1 MLDSGQVVLSASDL
15 TAASACEFAVLRGL
29 DARLARVSGVEAAP
43 DAMLERVAA
52 LGDQH
57 EQSVLKGYVSRFGL
71 FPNPTGGGVASVARP
86 KSSAYGNGEALRAA
100 HAKTLKFLDSG
111 ADVIYQAGFFDG
123 DFVGWADFL
132 VRDGDTWQVQ
142 DTKLARSEKVT
153 ALLQL
158 AAYAHQLAK
167 TGHKVADR
175 VALILG
181 SGAVSEFRTIDL
193 ITVFEQR
200 MARLRALVDERVAAD
215 SPLAWGA
222 PGVKACLRCEACAP
236 FVDQA
241 RDALLVAGLTVTQRA
256 RLATVGVH
264 TLEALATSSGSVDGI
279 GATTLNNLRRQARLQ
294 SAQDEANASRGEDDP
309 LVVKWEITDPAVLG
323 TLPVPDAGDIFF
335 DFEGDPLW
343 TDDNVGSDG
352 SAVWGLEYLFGV
364 IEAPIG
370 DGEPVFRPFWAH
382 DRAGEKQAMVDFM
395 TYLLARRAA
404 HLGMHVYH
412 YAPYE
417 RFALLR
423 LAGRHGVFEDEL
435 DELLRAGVLVDLYAT
450 VRAGLRTGER
460 AYSLKNVEHVYG
472 MAHVGDVKK
481 ADQSIVEYAN
491 ACELRDTGDLAGW
504 HAKLDQI
511 GDYNRTDCISTLQL
525 RDWLLAR
532 GAEFGVSPEPA
543 AAAGDEAAA
552 QEEEDDEGLVVDP
565 LDVPLMAFA
574 DPPDAPPSPRTPERQ
589 AAAMLAAALGYH
601 WREAKP
607 FWWAHYDRLS
617 ADPAEWTDK
626 RSTLVADEVTV
637 VRDWHVPER
646 AHKQKRVLQLV
657 GRLEPGSD
665 LRPGATAYTLYD
677 PPVPEGA
684 KTTERGLRGWWPGT
698 TTVTAVGARG
708 DDEVDVVTVE
718 EGGVPKDGVGHDELP
733 MGLAPT
739 PGPSTKGI
747 EAAIRTLV
755 QQVVDHLPDVPDCA
769 AVDLLLR
776 RPPRTRLGNGLTR
789 PADAEHL
796 GDAIVATLRDLDGS
810 YVAVQGPPGTGKTY
824 LGTRVVKT
832 LVEQGWKVG
841 IVAQSHA
848 VVENFLQGA
857 VDAGLPRSRIGK
869 KPGPTSPGTT
879 THTPAWTVL
888 GTDFTGFFAAQA
900 EGFLVGGTAWDF
912 TNAKRVP
919 AGGYDLL
926 VVDEA
931 GQFALANTLAVA
943 GAAANLLLLGDP
955 QQLPQVSQ
963 GTHPE
968 PVDQSALGW
977 LSFGHD
983 TLPDELGYFLPRS
996 WRMHPD
1002 LCQAV
1007 SVLSYE
1013 GRLTAAPKAAAR
1025 RLDGIDPGVHGVP
1038 IQHSGNTV
1046 VSHEEA
1052 DEVVAQV
1059 AGLVGRQWHDEG
1071 GSRLLTPDDVLVV
1084 AAYNAQVWA
1093 IRHALDAAGYADTK
1107 VGTVD
1112 KYQGQEAPVV
1122 IVSMAAS
1129 SPGDVPRGMEFLLDR
1144 NRLNVAI
1151 SRGQWSA
1158 RIIHSSA
1165 LTDYLPTRP
1174 DQLESLGA
1182 FILLVGRTAARE

>member
-1 MLDSGQVVLSASDL
+1 VFVLDTGHVVLSASDL

-29 DARLARVSGVEAAP
+29 DARLGRVPGVEPVP

-52 LGDQH
+52 LGDRH
-57 EQSVLKGYVSRFGL
+57 EQAVLKGYVSRFGVY
-71 FPNPTGGGVASVARP
+71 PNPTGGGVASVARP
-86 KSSAYGNGEALRAA
+86 RAGGYGDGDVLRAA
-100 HAKTLKFLDSG
+100 HATTLGFLDSG

-123 DFVGWADFL
+123 GFVGWADFL

-158 AAYAHQLAK
+158 AAYAHQLAT
-167 TGHKVADR
+167 TGHKVAER

-181 SGAVSEFRTIDL
+181 SGAASNFRTIDL
-193 ITVFEQR
+193 IPVFEQR
-200 MARLRALVDERVAAD
+200 MARLRALVDERVAATD
-215 SPLAWGA
+215 PLEWGV
-222 PGVKACLRCEACAP
+222 PGVKACLRCETCSP
-236 FVDQA
+236 FVEQA
-241 RDALLVAGLTVTQRA
+241 RDVLLVAGLTVTRRA
-256 RLATVGVH
+256 KLAAAGVR
-264 TLEALATSSGSVDGI
+264 TIEELAASSGSVDGI
-279 GATTLNNLRRQARLQ
+279 GSSTLHNLRRQARLQ
-294 SAQDEANASRGEDDP
+294 VAQDEGNTGRGDDEP
-309 LVVKWEITDPAVLG
+309 LVVRWEITDPAVLG
-323 TLPVPDAGDIFF
+323 TLPAPDAGDIFF

-343 TDDNVGSDG
+343 TDDTVGSG
-352 SAVWGLEYLFGV
+352 GAALWGLEYLFGV
-364 IEAPIG
+364 VEAPAGGG
-370 DGEPVFRPFWAH
+370 DPVFRPFWAH

-395 TYLLARRAA
+395 TYLLARRAE
-404 HLGMHVYH
+404 HPGMHVYH

-417 RFALLR
+417 RSALLR
-423 LAGRHGVFEDEL
+423 LAGRHGVFEDQL
-435 DELLRAGVLVDLYAT
+435 DQLLRAGALVDLYAT

-491 ACELRDTGDLAGW
+491 ACELRDGGDLAGW
-504 HAKLDQI
+504 QGKLDQI
-511 GDYNRTDCISTLQL
+511 GDYNRTDCISTLEL

-532 GAEFGVSPEPA
+532 GAELGVPLASAVPA
-543 AAAGDEAAA
+543 DEAKAA
-552 QEEEDDEGLVVDP
+552 QDEDGDQGVVVDP
-565 LDVPLMAFA
+565 LDIPLLAFA
-574 DPPDAPPSPRTPERQ
+574 DPPDAPPGPRPPERQ

-607 FWWAHYDRLS
+607 FWWAHYDRL
-617 ADPAEWTDK
+617 AVDPAEWTDK

-637 VRDWHVPER
+637 LQDWHVPER
-646 AHKQKRVLQLV
+646 ARTQKRVLQLV

-665 LRPGATAYTLYD
+665 LRPGATVYPLYD
-677 PPVPEGA
+677 PPAPEGA
-684 KTTERGLRGWWPGT
+684 KTTERGLRGWWSGT
-698 TTVTAVGARG
+698 TAVTAVGARG
-708 DDEVDVVTVE
+708 DDERDVVTIE
-718 EGGVPKDGVGHDELP
+718 EGGVPKDGIGHHELP

-739 PGPSTKGI
+739 PGPSTTGI
-747 EAAIRTLV
+747 ETAIHTLA
-755 QQVVDHLPDVPDCA
+755 QRVVDGLPSLPDCA
-769 AVDLLLR
+769 AVDLLSR
-776 RPPRTRLGNGLTR
+776 RPPRTRSGAGLTR
-789 PADAEHL
+789 PTDDH
-796 GDAIVATLRDLDGS
+796 GVQGAIVATVLDLDGS

-824 LGTRVVKT
+824 VGARVVKA

-857 VDAGLPRSRIGK
+857 IDAGLAANLVGK
-869 KPGPTSPGTT
+869 KPGPIPPGTA
-879 THTPAWTVL
+879 TPAHAWAVL
-888 GTDFTGFFAAQA
+888 GNDFAGFFANRSG
-900 EGFLVGGTAWDF
+900 GFLVGGTAWDF
-912 TNAKRVP
+912 TNARRIP

-968 PVDQSALGW
+968 LVDQSALGW
-977 LSFGHD
+977 LSDGHD
-983 TLPDELGYFLPRS
+983 TLPDELGFFLPES

-1002 LCQAV
+1002 LCEVV
-1007 SVLSYE
+1007 SVLSYD
-1013 GRLTAAPKAAAR
+1013 GRLTAAPRAATRWLEGVA
-1025 RLDGIDPGVHGVP
+1025 PGVLGVP
-1038 IQHSGNTV
+1038 VPHSGNTV
-1046 VSHEEA
+1046 VSREEA

-1059 AGLVGRQWHDEG
+1059 AGLVGREWHDEHG
-1071 GSRLLTPDDVLVV
+1071 TRPLTPSDVLVV

-1093 IRHALDAAGYADTK
+1093 IRHALDAAGYATTR

-1129 SPGDVPRGMEFLLDR
+1129 SPEDVPRGMDFLLDR

-1151 SRGQWSA
+1151 SRGKWCA
-1158 RIIHSSA
+1158 RIVHSPA
-1165 LTDYLPTRP
+1165 LTDYLPSRV
-1174 DQLESLGA
+1174 DQLQNLGA
-1182 FILLVGRTAARE
+1182 FIRLTRGGAL